1 MAISSFINL
10 EGEDALVEPKALL
23 TQEAIKALIIALYNE
38 PDDEESDTDEPQ
50 VIKLNEALDALERL
64 KLYKG
69 QQEGGDEALIATLT
83 KAERVIQGR

>member
-23 TQEAIKALIIALYNE
+23 TQEVIKALIIALYNE
-38 PDDEESDTDEPQ
+38 LDNKESNTNKPQ

-69 QQEGGDEALIATLT
+69 QQEGGNKALIATLI
-83 KAERVIQGR
+83 KAERVI